1 MRKIFI
7 PLLSIMSLG
16 LMLLTVS
23 CTDSLEET
31 NINPNSPSMSD
42 ITSFG
47 LFNNANKALMNASR
61 GDFSSGRI
69 ALPWMQYSAQK
80 NYTEEDRF
88 QYRVETGNS
97 FFTDHYLVA
106 QDFKTIIDLNTNPA
120 TAAANSAYGN
130 TDNQIAA
137 ARIMLAYTFC
147 QLTDAFGDIPYYSY
161 GNSDPDFQALALDRG
176 ILKPKYASQEKI
188 YTDLMKELKEASE
201 MIVLGEKVLKKALDK
216 AKWEPE
222 TIDYII
228 TVSCTGIMIPSLD
241 AYLINKLNLRQDIV
255 RLPVTEMGCVGGVS
269 GIIYAKNFLKAN
281 PNKRAVVIAVESP
294 TATFQLDDYS
304 MANIVSAAIFGDGA
318 ACVLLSSYENEVGP
332 TIVDEAMYHFYDKE
346 NMMGFELTNKGL
358 KMILDIEVSDT
369 IEEHFPAIIH
379 PFLERNNLKIEDIDH
394 LIFHPGGKKIVNLVE
409 GLFSDL
415 GKNIDDTKEVLRL
428 YGNMSS
434 ATVLYVLERI
444 MANKPKDGDK
454 GVMLC
459 FGPGFTAQR
468 LLLEW

>member
-1 MRKIFI
+1 MSVKIINVATQLPEFSRETKDILPFLDTWLVNQDDRFKRKVKKIFEGANVDKRYT
-7 PLLSIMSLG
+7 IMHPEEVFSLH
-16 LMLLTVS
+16 S
-23 CTDSLEET
+23 FEER
-31 NINPNSPSMSD
+31 
-42 ITSFG
+42 
-47 LFNNANKALMNASR
+47 NA
-61 GDFSSGRI
+61 
-69 ALPWMQYSAQK
+69 
-80 NYTEEDRF
+80 
-88 QYRVETGNS
+88 
-97 FFTDHYLVA
+97 
-106 QDFKTIIDLNTNPA
+106 
-120 TAAANSAYGN
+120 
-130 TDNQIAA
+130 
-137 ARIMLAYTFC
+137 
-147 QLTDAFGDIPYYSY
+147 
-161 GNSDPDFQALALDRG
+161 
-176 ILKPKYASQEKI
+176 I
-188 YTDLMKELKEASE
+188 YVRE

-216 AKWEPE
+216 ANWQPE
-222 TIDYII
+222 TIDFII

-241 AYLINKLNLRQDIV
+241 AYLINKLNLRQDVV

-318 ACVLLSSYENEVGP
+318 ACVLMSSYEDEIGP
-332 TIVDEAMYHFYDKE
+332 TIVDESMYHFYDKE

-358 KMILDIEVSDT
+358 KMILDIEVPDT
-369 IEEHFPAIIH
+369 IEEHFPAILH
-379 PFLERNNLKIEDIDH
+379 PFLERNQLEIKDIEH

-444 MANKPKDGDK
+444 MNNQPKAGEK
-454 GVMLC
+454 GVMLS

-468 LLLEW
+468 VLLEW